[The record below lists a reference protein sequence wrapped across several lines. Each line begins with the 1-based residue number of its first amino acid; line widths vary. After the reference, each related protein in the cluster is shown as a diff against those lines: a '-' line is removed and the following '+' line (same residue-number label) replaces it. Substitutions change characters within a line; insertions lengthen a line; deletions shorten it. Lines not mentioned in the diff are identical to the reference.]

1 MLNSLTIH
9 NIVTISSLHI
19 DFCRGL
25 SVLTGETGAG
35 KSILLDALGLVL
47 GDRSNPNLIRLSEDS
62 ASVMAVFSIDE
73 IPLIKDFLKD
83 HDITIDGSELILR
96 RKLFQDGRSK
106 IFLNDMPVS
115 LNLVRQLTGFLV
127 DIHGQFDRLLE
138 PKQHQV
144 ALDLFANLKTD
155 FLKNLYTDWKTALRK
170 YNQANLD
177 KEQGEERRLFLKT
190 SIKKLQELNPQE
202 NEEEGLL
209 SKRHFLMNFE
219 KIKKALDHADQE
231 IYTGQVE
238 SVLMGA
244 YKTLSKV
251 SEDSDDIKNIQ
262 TSLDQSI
269 QALQD
274 AVSELQNQK
283 NKFHVDD
290 GLTLEQIESRIFSLR
305 EQARRHHC
313 DTLDLPTKLTE
324 LEQELDSMDGGE
336 SHLEKLK
343 KIEAETQAVFLD
355 EAKKIHEERIAAG
368 KNLTEKMK
376 EELLPLKLDKIQ
388 FEVRIEEL
396 PKEKWTANG
405 VDQIEFYVSTNV
417 GQKPGAL
424 QSVASGGELSRIM
437 LALKVILNQSQPY
450 QRTLIFD
457 EIDTG
462 LGGAVADA
470 MGRRLKLLSKDSQVL
485 SITHSPQIAA
495 HSNYHLVV
503 RKVHTDKNTETGIN
517 FLDHQD
523 DREQEIARMISG
535 ASITNEAKAAASK
548 LLKDSAHG

>member
-62 ASVMAVFSIDE
+62 ASVTAVFSIDE

-83 HDITIDGSELILR
+83 HDITIDGNELILR

-155 FLKNLYTDWKTALRK
+155 FLKNLYNDWKSALKK

-177 KEQGEERRLFLKT
+177 KEQGEERRLFLQT
-190 SIKKLQELNPQE
+190 SIKKLQEINPQE

-251 SEDSDDIKNIQ
+251 AEASDAIKNIQ
-262 TSLDQSI
+262 ISLDQSI

-290 GLTLEQIESRIFSLR
+290 DLTLEQIESRIFSLR
-305 EQARRHHC
+305 EQSRRHHC
-313 DTLDLPTKLTE
+313 DTLDLPTKLTD
-324 LEQELDSMDGGE
+324 LEQELDDMDGGE

-343 KIEAETQAVFLD
+343 KIEAETQALFLD
-355 EAKKIHEERIAAG
+355 EAKKVHEERIIAG

-388 FEVRIEEL
+388 FEARIEEL

-417 GQKPGAL
+417 GQKPGTL

-517 FLDHQD
+517 SLEHQD

-535 ASITNEAKAAASK
+535 ASITDEAKAAASK